1 MKLTTKTIIFFD
13 GDGTLWYPKATKHSQ
28 KPHWVY
34 YESSTMNDYLQHLVV
49 IPGVTQTL
57 RQLRK
62 LGIITILV
70 STHPH
75 RAKEADSVLKE
86 KVRHFGLEKLFN
98 EVHAARN
105 VESGKG
111 DVILRVLKRLK
122 LSKNSALMVG
132 DSYKWDYLAAK
143 NVGIDCVLMNTDYL
157 KKTSGAGRVKRIII
171 NMQGISKYLA

>member
-1 MKLTTKTIIFFD
+1 MKQIIFFD
-13 GDGTLWYPKATKHSQ
+13 GDGTLWYPKVTKHSQ
-28 KPHWVY
+28 KPHWIY
-34 YESSTMNDYLQHLVV
+34 CEPSTMNDYLRHLVV
-49 IPGVTQTL
+49 IPSVIKTL

-75 RAKEADSVLKE
+75 LGKKADSILKE
-86 KVRHFGLEKLFN
+86 KVNYFGLEKLFD

-143 NVGIDCVLMNTDYL
+143 KVGVDCVLMNTDYL
-157 KKTSGAGRVKRIII
+157 KKSPGAGRVKHTI
-171 NMQGISKYLA
+171 NNLQEIFKYLA